1 MYASVLILIN
11 SEKNVLLLKRSD
23 KVDSYNNFWCF
34 PGGRV
39 EGNEKP
45 LTAAIREAKEEVNL
59 DIHPNNITHFYTFSR
74 PDGKNIAFYSA
85 KEWSGSISLN
95 WESSDFKW
103 FSKENLPLDRMIPVP
118 FSVRKYIEN
127 I

>member
-11 SEKNVLLLKRSD
+11 SEKNVLLLKRSK
-23 KVDSYNNFWCF
+23 KVDSYNDFWCF

-39 EGNEKP
+39 ERNEEP
-45 LTAAIREAKEEVNL
+45 LTAVIREAKEEINL
-59 DIHPNNITHFYTFSR
+59 DIQPSSLYHLYTFNR

-85 KEWSGSISLN
+85 REWSGSIKLN
-95 WESSDFKW
+95 WESSEFRW
-103 FSKENLPLDRMIPVP
+103 VSKEGMPLDRMIPVP
-118 FSVRKYIEN
+118 DFVIKYIEN